1 MRTKD
6 PNLSLPSRD
15 KHQTLVSI
23 HNMTFYIS
31 LTEFCDF
38 SFLSLIFKRDKIFCF
53 PSLKNIMKY
62 FQCEIH
68 SGLLSSLFLC
78 SRNTH
83 ILRSMGASELHKVG
97 LFFLIPGPQPS
108 NPCSEALRASALP
121 EDQSCLRHCSRLL
134 NWCSGVCPLAEIQ
147 LRIQSLASGHCVWDL
162 PWSHL
167 PTWIHGLRS
176 LNRNPSVHCIPPR
189 PDLSLERYSS
199 ILPWV

>member
-1 MRTKD
+1 M
-6 PNLSLPSRD
+6 
-15 KHQTLVSI
+15 
-23 HNMTFYIS
+23 
-31 LTEFCDF
+31 
-38 SFLSLIFKRDKIFCF
+38 FCF
-53 PSLKNIMKY
+53 PSLKNIVKY

-68 SGLLSSLFLC
+68 SGLLLSLFLC

-83 ILRSMGASELHKVG
+83 ILRPMGASELHKVG
-97 LFFLIPGPQPS
+97 LCFLIPGPQAS

-134 NWCSGVCPLAEIQ
+134 NWCSGVCPLAESQ

-176 LNRNPSVHCIPPR
+176 LNRNPSVH
-189 PDLSLERYSS
+189 LEKAMATHSRTLAWK
-199 ILPWV
+199 LPWTEEPGRLQSMESRRVGHN